1 MRTHDTTQVR
11 TGIDVYGAD
20 GEKIGTV
27 ADASN
32 NYFVIEKGYLFTTDL
47 FVPTSAVAAVLDD
60 RVELNLTKEQIERG
74 NYTSPIGDG
83 DSDAYLETMSASGTA
98 KAVFGEPIQ
107 SETLW
112 DGTDRGMKLREAN
125 DALDDLLGG
134 EDGISPIRFGSAVR
148 SVMIR
153 GCRLSRHGAHCR
165 PRRER
170 AE

>member
-32 NYFVIEKGYLFTTDL
+32 NYFVIERGYLFTTDL

-83 DSDAYLETMSASGTA
+83 DRT
-98 KAVFGEPIQ
+98 PPQ
-107 SETLW
+107 
-112 DGTDRGMKLREAN
+112 
-125 DALDDLLGG
+125 
-134 EDGISPIRFGSAVR
+134 
-148 SVMIR
+148 
-153 GCRLSRHGAHCR
+153 
-165 PRRER
+165 RR
-170 AE
+170 